1 MEAIRSTYFRGV
13 VDLGIVVGP
22 LLMLLAGLSCE
33 RAIAQETSTRLADW
47 KQQPD
52 SSEDEP
58 RPRHMVRLFGAQNK
72 PRKPWAIIL
81 CKFSD
86 LPDFEPYPVSFYRD
100 RFTEVGDGKG
110 TEFDYFREVTYGQ
123 LDMTGSK
130 VFGWFVMRQHSTSE
144 PPTLTYPAGR
154 STLHDWGVEM
164 ARAHRIDLRPF
175 YGVAVVFNSSTDSGS
190 AGGHR
195 VVFGNK
201 ERNWE
206 PTFIF
211 HELGHGF
218 DLNHS
223 WSARPDVVY
232 GDRWDIM
239 SAMRVFTFKDSQGH
253 PNGPG
258 MNAWNLRKLGCIP
271 NSRVLSMAGNSGTR
285 TINLAA
291 LNRPEAKG
299 YLMASIRPAGGSRS
313 EPTYLIEFRQKKDW
327 DAGIPRDTV
336 LVHEVRANGTS
347 YILKNETPTRANPKI
362 KRPSPYELLPGQVF
376 KIPVRQLTI
385 RVQSF
390 DAEASTAKVSITLSP
405 TGNLVEDVQTLECFV
420 PEQNKQA
427 HLWDVKYSPDGRLL
441 LAAGDAGPAGT
452 IHIWEVATGKE
463 RPPLLPGAKAWLSNA
478 VFTPD
483 GKQVV
488 ACYSQDNRV
497 FTWDAA
503 SGELL
508 RQLEGH
514 TQPATNVAVSPDSR
528 LALAASKD
536 RTLLVWDL
544 GDGHELRRFAIKA
557 EQGAGTFSPDGKFIL
572 SYGDDPTLHLWD
584 VQSGNLVHEMAGH
597 SAGCTGL
604 FSQDGRQI
612 LSFSS
617 DKTVRLWNA
626 EKGKQIRL
634 LEGCQDV
641 VWGAAYLNGSKQ
653 VAAWGKDRM
662 LRVWDAGSGE
672 EVRKINLGKDWKLD
686 PTTLTLSTDGRRLL
700 TSHEDDSVRLRD
712 LSSGAELCR
721 FANIR
726 KSRGLAFSPDGRFA
740 ASGSFRAGVYLL
752 RLPE

>member
-1 MEAIRSTYFRGV
+1 MRSSYFRGFV
-13 VDLGIVVGP
+13 GLGLVGP
-22 LLMLLAGLSCE
+22 LAIILAGLPCE
-33 RAIAQETSTRLADW
+33 CARADATSTPLVVW

-52 SSEDEP
+52 SSDEEP
-58 RPRHMVRLFGAQNK
+58 RPRHMVRLFGPQNN
-72 PRKPWAIIL
+72 PRKPWAVIL
-81 CKFSD
+81 CKFGD
-86 LPDFEPYPVSFYRD
+86 LPDFEPYPVRFYRE
-100 RFTEVGDGKG
+100 RFTELGDGKG
-110 TEFDYFREVTYGQ
+110 TEFDYIREVTYGK

-130 VFGWFVMRQHSTSE
+130 VFGWFLMRQHNTRE
-144 PPTLTYPAGR
+144 LPTLKYPAGR
-154 STLHDWGVEM
+154 STLHDWGVEV

-175 YGVAVVFNSSTDSGS
+175 HGVLVVFNNPTDSGS
-190 AGGHR
+190 TGGHR
-195 VVFGNK
+195 LVFAYKDRDWNPAGNV
-201 ERNWE
+201 
-206 PTFIF
+206 
-211 HELGHGF
+211 HEFGHGF

-258 MNAWNLRKLGCIP
+258 MNAWNLRRLGCIP
-271 NSRVLSMAGNSGTR
+271 NSRVLSMTGNSGTR

-336 LVHEVRANGTS
+336 LVHEVRANGAS
-347 YILKNETPTRANPKI
+347 YILKNEMPTRANPKI

-390 DAEASTAKVSITLSP
+390 DAEGSTAKVSITLGP

-420 PEQNKQA
+420 PEQKKQA
-427 HLWDVKYSPDGRLL
+427 HLWDVKFSRDSRLL
-441 LAAGDAGPAGT
+441 LAAGDAGPTGT
-452 IHIWEVATGKE
+452 IHMWEVATGKE
-463 RPPLLPGAKAWLSNA
+463 RPPLLPGTMAWLSNA

-488 ACYSQDNRV
+488 GCYSKDNRV

-508 RQLEGH
+508 RQLPGH

-536 RTLLVWDL
+536 QTLLVWDL
-544 GDGHELRRFAIKA
+544 GDGHELHRFAIKS

-572 SYGDDPTLHLWD
+572 SYGDDPTLGLWD
-584 VQSGNLVHEMAGH
+584 VHSGALVHEMNCH
-597 SAGCTGL
+597 SAACTGL

-612 LSFSS
+612 LSFSA
-617 DKTVRLWNA
+617 DKTVRLWDA
-626 EKGKQIRL
+626 GTGKQIRL
-634 LEGCQDV
+634 FQGCADV
-641 VWGAAYLNGSKQ
+641 VWGAAFLNGSKQ

-662 LRVWDAGSGE
+662 LRVWDASNGE
-672 EVRKINLGKDWKLD
+672 EVRKVNLGKDWKLD
-686 PTTLTLSTDGRRLL
+686 ATTLALSSDGRRLL

-712 LSSGAELCR
+712 LSNGAELCR

-726 KSRGLAFSPDGRFA
+726 KPRGLAFSPDGRFA

>member
-1 MEAIRSTYFRGV
+1 MTKLRSFNRSSALARFLRLIAIFAAALS
-13 VDLGIVVGP
+13 DLH
-22 LLMLLAGLSCE
+22 AC
-33 RAIAQETSTRLADW
+33 AQTNSARLAT
-47 KQQPD
+47 
-52 SSEDEP
+52 
-58 RPRHMVRLFGAQNK
+58 QNN

-86 LPDFEPYPVSFYRD
+86 LADFEPYPVSFYKEH
-100 RFTEVGDGKG
+100 FTEAGDGKG
-110 TEFDYFREVTYGQ
+110 TEFDYFREVTYGN

-130 VFGWFVMRQHSTSE
+130 VFGWFVMRQHSTRE
-144 PPTLTYPAGR
+144 LPTMIYPAGR

-206 PTFIF
+206 PTFNF

-218 DLNHS
+218 ELNHS

-239 SAMRVFTFKDSQGH
+239 SAMRVFKFKDSMG
-253 PNGPG
+253 NLSGPG
-258 MNAWNLRKLGCIP
+258 MNAWNLRRLGCIP
-271 NSRVLSMAGNSGTR
+271 NSRVFNMSGSSGTR
-285 TINLAA
+285 TITLAA
-291 LNRPEAKG
+291 LNHPEAKG
-299 YLMASIRPAGGSRS
+299 SLMASIRPAGGSRS
-313 EPTYLIEFRQKKDW
+313 ETYLIEFRRKQDW

-336 LVHEVRANGTS
+336 LVHEVRANGNS
-347 YILKNETPTRANPKI
+347 YLLKNEVPTRVNSKI

-376 KIPVRQLTI
+376 KIAVRQLTI

-390 DAEASTAKVSITLSP
+390 DAEASTAKVSITLGP
-405 TGNLVEDVQTLECFV
+405 TGNLVEDVRTLECFV

-427 HLWDVKYSPDGRLL
+427 HLWDVKFSPDGRLL

-452 IHIWEVATGKE
+452 IHMWEVATAKE

-478 VFTPD
+478 AFTPD

-488 ACYSQDNRV
+488 ACYSQENRV

-503 SGELL
+503 SGESL

-514 TQPATNVAVSPDSR
+514 TQPAMNVAVSLDSR

-536 RTLLVWDL
+536 RMLLVWDL
-544 GDGHELRRFAIKA
+544 GNGHELHRFAIKA

-572 SYGDDPTLHLWD
+572 SYGDDPTLRLWD
-584 VQSGNLVHEMAGH
+584 VQSGKLVREMAGH

-641 VWGAAYLNGSKQ
+641 VWGAAFLNRSKQ

-686 PTTLTLSTDGRRLL
+686 PTTLALSADGHRLL

-712 LSSGAELCR
+712 LSNGAELCR

-752 RLPE
+752 RLP